1 MAKNRRK
8 NMLVEKY
15 SSMEYFGDKVEW
27 SRRVE
32 KQLGRLPETIVEKF
46 YIWVNA
52 VLRIGL
58 LKTRHRPGLHD
69 EPLMGNRYG
78 QRSVRLNKAY
88 RAIYILKP
96 KMARLKL
103 FRLLRLINMSI
114 KKVYG
119 IADLEKRLGPMTMA
133 MLLRSFRTSQEI
145 SQIDF
150 AKKLKI
156 SKANLCDIEKGR
168 KLVGMERAAKFA
180 KLLKDS
186 ELLYVQ
192 IALEDQLRAAHL
204 KYDVFLKKAS

>member
-15 SSMEYFGDKVEW
+15 SRMEYSGDKVEW

-69 EPLMGNRYG
+69 EPLMGNRHG

-88 RAIYILKP
+88 RAIYIDAKNGT
-96 KMARLKL
+96 
-103 FRLLRLINMSI
+103 F
-114 KKVYG
+114 KV
-119 IADLEKRLGPMTMA
+119 
-133 MLLRSFRTSQEI
+133 
-145 SQIDF
+145 
-150 AKKLKI
+150 
-156 SKANLCDIEKGR
+156 
-168 KLVGMERAAKFA
+168 
-180 KLLKDS
+180 
-186 ELLYVQ
+186 VQ
-192 IALEDQLRAAHL
+192 IIEVNKHE
-204 KYDVFLKKAS
+204 Y

>member
-1 MAKNRRK
+1 
-8 NMLVEKY
+8 
-15 SSMEYFGDKVEW
+15 
-27 SRRVE
+27 
-32 KQLGRLPETIVEKF
+32 
-46 YIWVNA
+46 
-52 VLRIGL
+52 
-58 LKTRHRPGLHD
+58 
-69 EPLMGNRYG
+69 
-78 QRSVRLNKAY
+78 
-88 RAIYILKP
+88 
-96 KMARLKL
+96 
-103 FRLLRLINMSI
+103 MSI